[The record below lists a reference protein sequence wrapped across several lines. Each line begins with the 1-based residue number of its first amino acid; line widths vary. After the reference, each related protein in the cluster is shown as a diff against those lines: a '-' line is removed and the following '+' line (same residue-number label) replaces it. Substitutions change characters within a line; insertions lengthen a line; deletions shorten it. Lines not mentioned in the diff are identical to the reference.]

1 MSQEHADAIPVELQ
15 GVRRTP
21 DATGPRRYWKSLDEL
36 ADAPAFLEFLHREFP
51 EQASMFEDPKGRREF
66 MTLMGASLALAGL
79 TACTKQPVEKILPY
93 VRQPEQL
100 VPGRPL
106 FFATAAGHDGYA
118 RGILVE
124 SHEGRPTKVE
134 GNPEHP
140 ASLGGSDVFGQAH
153 VLGLYDPDRSK
164 TVLYVGE
171 DRTWGEFRAALRE
184 ALEKQK
190 AKGGAGLR
198 FLTGRV
204 TSPTL
209 AGQMDG
215 VLAAFPQ
222 AKWVSWEPAGRD
234 HARAGAVLAFGEPVE
249 PQYRFDQADVVL
261 SLEADFV
268 SSHPASL
275 RLVREFASRRKVD
288 AAKPEMNRLYVV
300 EGSPTPSGASADH
313 RLALRSSEIEG
324 FARAVAAGVGVA
336 VEGAVDH
343 AWVAPIVKDL
353 KRAGARALVI
363 AGESQ
368 PPAVH
373 AVAHAMNEAL
383 GAVGTTV
390 TYTAPAEARP
400 VGETAALS
408 ALVAEMQSGAV
419 EVLVILGSNPVYAAP
434 ADLDFAKALD
444 RVPLRVHH
452 GLHLDETAERCHWHL
467 PASHALESWGDLRA
481 ADGTASIVQ
490 PLIAPLYNTLSEIEV
505 LAAFGEGE
513 PKGYDV
519 VRAHWEAQL
528 GSVRGASGGD
538 TADFEKRWNRALHDG
553 VVAGTAFEAKAVKVV
568 PGEWGRAGRAAPAAG
583 LEIAFRTDPA
593 VFDGRFANL
602 GWLQELP
609 RPLTKITWDN
619 VALVSPKTAAAL
631 GGVRTEQT
639 ASGHHT
645 EVAELRLGGRTVK
658 APLWVLPG
666 HADGAVTVHLGLGR
680 RRAGRVGTGVGFD
693 AYALR
698 TSQAP
703 WSAGGLEVVKTG
715 ETARIACTQ
724 DHWTMEATPHEQA
737 HERHLVRSVTLADL
751 ARDPHAVQKMGHEP
765 APGLSLFPDHP
776 YEGRAWGMAIDM
788 SACVGCNACVTA
800 CQSENNIPVVG
811 KDQVGRGREMQ
822 WIRVDRYYEGPPE
835 SPQTF
840 HQPVLCMHCEKAPC
854 EVVCPVAATVHS
866 EEGLNDM
873 VYNRCVGT
881 RYCSN
886 NCPYKV
892 RRFNFF
898 LYQDWE
904 TPTFKMMRNPE
915 VTVRSRGVMEKC
927 TYCVQRISRARIDAK
942 NQGRE
947 MKDGDVVTACEA
959 ACPAQAIVFGDVND
973 PGSRV
978 SKLKASER
986 NYGLLT
992 ELQTRPRTT
1001 YLAAVRNPNPEIPGV
1016 AGGGPAW
1023 LAASSTRSSGPA
1035 TRSRPSPTRSRA
1047 SSSPRRRRSAGS
1059 SASGSPSCSSSC
1071 SSARS
1076 PSSSP
1081 RGSASGA
1088 STSRWA
1094 GASTSSTS
1102 CGGSGSATRGR

>member
-1 MSQEHADAIPVELQ
+1 MSQEQMRAVPVEFQ
-15 GVRRTP
+15 GVRRRP
-21 DATGPRRYWKSLDEL
+21 GGEGPRRYWKSLDEL
-36 ADAPAFLEFLHREFP
+36 ADTPAFLEFLHREFP
-51 EQASMFEDPKGRREF
+51 EQASMLEDPKGRREF

-79 TACTKQPVEKILPY
+79 TACTKQPAEKILPY

-124 SHEGRPTKVE
+124 SHEGRPTKIE
-134 GNPEHP
+134 GNPDHP

-164 TVLYVGE
+164 TVLYVGQ
-171 DRTWGEFRAALRE
+171 DRTWGDFRAALRE
-184 ALEKQK
+184 ALDKQK

-198 FLTGRV
+198 FLSGRV
-204 TSPTL
+204 TSPTF
-209 AGQMDG
+209 AAQMAG
-215 VLAAFPQ
+215 VLAALPQ

-234 HARAGAVLAFGEPVE
+234 NTRAGAVLAFGEPVE
-249 PQYRFDQADVVL
+249 AQYCFDRADVIL

-268 SSHPASL
+268 SSHPSSL
-275 RLVREFASRRKVD
+275 RLVREFASRRKVE

-300 EGSPTPSGASADH
+300 EGSPTSTGASADH

-324 FARAVAAGVGVA
+324 FARAVAAAVGVA
-336 VEGAVDH
+336 VEGGVEH
-343 AWVAPIVKDL
+343 AWAGPIARDL
-353 KRAGARALVI
+353 KRAGARSLVI

-373 AVAHAMNEAL
+373 AIAHAMNEAL

-390 TYTAPAEARP
+390 THTAPAEAAP
-400 VGETAALS
+400 VGETAALK
-408 ALVAEMQSGAV
+408 ALVAEIQAGTV
-419 EVLVILGSNPVYAAP
+419 DILVVLGSNPAYAAP
-434 ADLDFAKALD
+434 ADLKMREALEK
-444 RVPLRVHH
+444 VPLRIHH
-452 GLHLDETAERCHWHL
+452 GLYLDETAERCHWHL
-467 PASHALESWGDLRA
+467 PASHPLESWGDLRA

-490 PLIAPLYNTLSEIEV
+490 PLIAPLYSTLSDIEV
-505 LAAFGEGE
+505 VAAFGEGDQ
-513 PKGYDV
+513 KGHEI
-519 VRAHWEAQL
+519 VRAHWESL
-528 GSVRGASGGD
+528 IGA
-538 TADFEKRWNRALHDG
+538 ADFEKRWNRALHDG
-553 VVAGTAFEAKAVKVV
+553 VVAGTAFETKAVKVA
-568 PGEWGRAGRAAPAAG
+568 PGEWVKAGGATHAAG
-583 LEIAFRTDPA
+583 LEIAFRTDPG

-609 RPLTKITWDN
+609 RPLTKVTWDN

-639 ASGHHT
+639 ARGHFT
-645 EVAELRLGGRTVK
+645 EVAELKLGGRSVK

-666 HADGAVTVHLGLGR
+666 HADDAVTVHLGFGR
-680 RRAGRVGTGVGFD
+680 SRAGRVGTGVGFD

-698 TSQAP
+698 TSDEP
-703 WSAGGLEVVKTG
+703 WAAGGLQVVKTG

-724 DHWTMEATPHEQA
+724 DHWTMEATAHEQA
-737 HERHLVRSVTLADL
+737 HERHLVRAVTLAEL
-751 ARDPHAVQKMGHEP
+751 AQDPQAVGKMGHEGK
-765 APGLSLFPDHP
+765 AALSMYPEHK
-776 YEGRAWGMAIDM
+776 YEGHAWGMAIDM
-788 SACVGCNACVTA
+788 SACVGCNACVSA

-835 SPQTF
+835 SPDTY
-840 HQPVLCMHCEKAPC
+840 HQPVLCMHCENAPC

-892 RRFNFF
+892 RRFNFL
-898 LYQDWE
+898 LYQDWD

-927 TYCVQRISRARIDAK
+927 TYCVQRISRVRIDAK
-942 NQGRE
+942 NQDRAIR
-947 MKDGDVVTACEA
+947 DGEVATACEA

-973 PGSRV
+973 PKSRV
-978 SKLKASER
+978 SRLKASER
-986 NYGLLT
+986 SYGLLT

-1001 YLAAVRNPNPEIPGV
+1001 YLAAVRNRNPEIAEGQN
-1016 AGGGPAW
+1016 G
-1023 LAASSTRSSGPA
+1023 
-1035 TRSRPSPTRSRA
+1035 
-1047 SSSPRRRRSAGS
+1047 
-1059 SASGSPSCSSSC
+1059 
-1071 SSARS
+1071 
-1076 PSSSP
+1076 
-1081 RGSASGA
+1081 
-1088 STSRWA
+1088 
-1094 GASTSSTS
+1094 
-1102 CGGSGSATRGR
+1102 

>member
-1 MSQEHADAIPVELQ
+1 MSQHERAVPLEFPS
-15 GVRRTP
+15 VRRP
-21 DATGPRRYWKSLDEL
+21 SDAAGERRYWKSLDEL
-36 ADAPAFLEFLHREFP
+36 ADLPAFLEFLHREFP

-79 TACTKQPVEKILPY
+79 TACTKQPAEKILPY

-124 SHEGRPTKVE
+124 CHEGRPTKVE
-134 GNPEHP
+134 GNPDHP
-140 ASLGGSDVFGQAH
+140 ASLGSTDVFGQAH

-164 TVLYVGE
+164 TVLYLGQ
-171 DRTWGEFRAALRE
+171 DRTWGDFRAALRE
-184 ALEKQK
+184 ALDRQK
-190 AKGGAGLR
+190 TRGGAGLR
-198 FLTGRV
+198 LLTGRV

-209 AGQMDG
+209 AAQVAGL
-215 VLAAFPQ
+215 LAELPQ
-222 AKWVSWEPAGRD
+222 AKWVSWEPASRD
-234 HARAGAVLAFGEPVE
+234 NARAGAVLAFGEPVE
-249 PQYRFDQADVVL
+249 AQYRFDRADVIL

-268 SSHPASL
+268 ASHPASL

-288 AAKPEMNRLYVV
+288 ASRPDMNRLYVV
-300 EGSPTPSGASADH
+300 EGSPTSTGASADH
-313 RLALRSSEIEG
+313 RLALRGSEIEG
-324 FARAVAAGVGVA
+324 FARAVAAAAGLP
-336 VEGAVDH
+336 VEGAVEH
-343 AWVAPIVKDL
+343 AWAGPVAADL

-373 AVAHAMNEAL
+373 AIAHALNEAL

-390 TYTAPAEARP
+390 AYTAPAEAGP
-400 VGETAALS
+400 VGETAALK
-408 ALVAEMQSGAV
+408 ALVAEMRAGEV
-419 EVLVILGSNPVYAAP
+419 EVLVVLGQNPAYAAP
-434 ADLDFAKALD
+434 VDLGFVEALD
-444 RVPLRVHH
+444 RVPLRIHH
-452 GLHLDETAERCHWHL
+452 GLYLDETAERCHWHL

-481 ADGTASIVQ
+481 ADGTASVVQ
-490 PLIAPLYNTLSEIEV
+490 PLVAPLYSTLSEIEV

-519 VRAHWEAQL
+519 LRARWEEAT
-528 GSVRGASGGD
+528 GSV
-538 TADFEKRWNRALHDG
+538 DFDERWNRALHDG
-553 VVAGTAFEAKAVKVV
+553 VVAGTAFEAKAVKVA
-568 PGEWGRAGRAAPAAG
+568 PGAWAKAGKRADPGG
-583 LEIAFRTDPA
+583 LEIAFRTDPG

-609 RPLTKITWDN
+609 KPLTKVTWDN
-619 VALVSPKTAAAL
+619 VALVSPKTAASL

-639 ASGHHT
+639 ASGHTT
-645 EVAELRLGGRTVK
+645 EVAELRIGGRSVK

-666 HADGAVTVHLGLGR
+666 HADGAVTVHLGFGR

-698 TSQAP
+698 TSDAP
-703 WSAGGLEVVKTG
+703 WTAGGLEVVKTG
-715 ETARIACTQ
+715 ETARVACTQ
-724 DHWTMEATPHEQA
+724 DHWTMEATAHEQA
-737 HERHLVRSVTLADL
+737 RERHVVRAVTLADL
-751 ARDPHAVQKMGHEP
+751 AKDPQAVHKMGHDP
-765 APGLSLFPDHP
+765 KPGLSMYPEHR

-788 SACVGCNACVTA
+788 SACVGCNTCVAA

-811 KDQVGRGREMQ
+811 KDQVGRGREMH
-822 WIRVDRYYEGPPE
+822 WIRVDRYYEGPAE
-835 SPQTF
+835 SPEAF
-840 HQPVLCMHCEKAPC
+840 HQPVLCMHCENAPC

-892 RRFNFF
+892 RRFNFL

-942 NQGRE
+942 NQGRD

-978 SKLKASER
+978 SRLKASER
-986 NYGLLT
+986 SYGLLT
-992 ELQTRPRTT
+992 ELQTKPRTT
-1001 YLAAVRNPNPEIPGV
+1001 YLAAVRNPNPEM
-1016 AGGGPAW
+1016 GGEGQGHA
-1023 LAASSTRSSGPA
+1023 
-1035 TRSRPSPTRSRA
+1035 
-1047 SSSPRRRRSAGS
+1047 
-1059 SASGSPSCSSSC
+1059 
-1071 SSARS
+1071 
-1076 PSSSP
+1076 
-1081 RGSASGA
+1081 
-1088 STSRWA
+1088 
-1094 GASTSSTS
+1094 
-1102 CGGSGSATRGR
+1102 

>member
-1 MSQEHADAIPVELQ
+1 MSQEHVPAVPVEFR
-15 GVRRTP
+15 GVRTKP
-21 DATGPRRYWKSLDEL
+21 DGTGPRRYWKSLDEL

-79 TACTKQPVEKILPY
+79 TACTKQPTEKILPY

-171 DRTWGEFRAALRE
+171 DRTWGDFRAALRE

-209 AGQMDG
+209 AGQMDS
-215 VLAAFPQ
+215 VLALFPQ

-234 HARAGAVLAFGEPVE
+234 NARAGAVLAFGEPVE
-249 PQYRFDQADVVL
+249 PQHRLDQADVVL

-275 RLVREFASRRKVD
+275 RLVREFASRRK
-288 AAKPEMNRLYVV
+288 ANPEKPQMNRLYVV
-300 EGSPTPSGASADH
+300 EGSPTSTGASADH

-324 FARAVAAGVGVA
+324 FARAVAAGLGVA
-336 VEGAVDH
+336 AEGAVEH
-343 AWVAPIVKDL
+343 AWVAPIVNDL
-353 KRAGARALVI
+353 KRAGTRALVM

-373 AVAHAMNEAL
+373 ALAHAMNEAL

-390 TYTAPAEARP
+390 AYTVPAEAAP
-400 VGETAALS
+400 VGETAALK
-408 ALVAEMQSGAV
+408 ALVGEMRSGSV
-419 EVLVILGSNPVYAAP
+419 EVLVVLGANPAYAGP
-434 ADLDFAKALD
+434 ADLKIAAALD
-444 RVPLRVHH
+444 AVPLRIHH
-452 GLHLDETAERCHWHL
+452 GLYLDETAERCHWHL

-528 GSVRGASGGD
+528 GSDG
-538 TADFEKRWNRALHDG
+538 FEKRWNRALHDG
-553 VVAGTAFEAKAVKVV
+553 VVAGTSFEAKAVKVV
-568 PGEWGRAGRAAPAAG
+568 PGEWTRATRRAHGDG

-609 RPLTKITWDN
+609 RPLSKITWDN

-631 GGVRTEQT
+631 GGVKTEQT
-639 ASGHHT
+639 ASGHYT
-645 EVAELRLGGRTVK
+645 EVAELRLGGRSVK

-666 HADGAVTVHLGLGR
+666 HADGAVTVHLGYGR
-680 RRAGRVGTGVGFD
+680 TRAGEVGNGVGFD

-698 TSQAP
+698 ASDGP
-703 WSAGGLEVVKTG
+703 WTAAGLQVVKTG
-715 ETARIACTQ
+715 ETARVACTQ
-724 DHWTMEATPHEQA
+724 DHWTMEATAHEQA
-737 HERHLVRSVTLADL
+737 HERHVVRAVTLADL
-751 ARDPHAVQKMGHEP
+751 VKDKHLVQKMGHEP
-765 APGLSLFPDHP
+765 APGLSMYPEHK

-788 SACVGCNACVTA
+788 SACVGCNACVAA

-811 KDQVGRGREMQ
+811 KDQVGRGREMH

-835 SPQTF
+835 SPETY
-840 HQPVLCMHCEKAPC
+840 HQPVLCMHCENAPC

-892 RRFNFF
+892 RRFNFL

-942 NQGRE
+942 NQDRD

-973 PGSRV
+973 AGSRV

-986 NYGLLT
+986 SYGLLT
-992 ELQTRPRTT
+992 ELQTKPRTT
-1001 YLAAVRNPNPEIPGV
+1001 YLAAVRNPNPEIPGGEGTGH
-1016 AGGGPAW
+1016 A
-1023 LAASSTRSSGPA
+1023 
-1035 TRSRPSPTRSRA
+1035 
-1047 SSSPRRRRSAGS
+1047 
-1059 SASGSPSCSSSC
+1059 
-1071 SSARS
+1071 
-1076 PSSSP
+1076 
-1081 RGSASGA
+1081 
-1088 STSRWA
+1088 
-1094 GASTSSTS
+1094 
-1102 CGGSGSATRGR
+1102 

>member
-1 MSQEHADAIPVELQ
+1 MSQEHTRGVPVDLQ
-15 GVRRTP
+15 GVRRLSEGR
-21 DATGPRRYWKSLDEL
+21 GPSRYWKSLDEL
-36 ADAPAFLEFLHREFP
+36 AGTPAFLEFLHREFP
-51 EQASMFEDPKGRREF
+51 EQASTFEDPVGRREF
-66 MTLMGASLALAGL
+66 LTLMGASFALAGL
-79 TACTKQPVEKILPY
+79 TACTKQPEEKILPY

-106 FFATAAGHDGYA
+106 FFATAASHDGYA

-124 SHEGRPTKVE
+124 SHEGRPTKIE
-134 GNPEHP
+134 GNPDHP
-140 ASLGGSDVFGQAH
+140 ASLGATDVFGQAH

-164 TVLYVGE
+164 TVLYFGQ
-171 DRTWGEFRAALRE
+171 DRTWGDFRAALRE
-184 ALEKQK
+184 ALARQK
-190 AKGGAGLR
+190 VKGGAGLR

-204 TSPTL
+204 TSPTIAAQM
-209 AGQMDG
+209 AGL
-215 VLAAFPQ
+215 LAAFPQ
-222 AKWVSWEPAGRD
+222 ARWVSWEPAGRD
-234 HARAGAVLAFGEPVE
+234 HSRAGAALAFGEPVE
-249 PQYRFDQADVVL
+249 AQYRFDRADVIL

-268 SSHPASL
+268 SSHPSSL
-275 RLVREFASRRKVD
+275 RLVRELASRRKVE

-300 EGSPTPSGASADH
+300 EGSPTATGASADH

-324 FARAVAAGVGVA
+324 FARAVAAALGLP
-336 VEGAVDH
+336 VEGGVDH
-343 AWVAPIVKDL
+343 PWVAPVAKDL

-373 AVAHAMNEAL
+373 AVAHSINEAL

-390 TYTAPAEARP
+390 TYTAPAEAAP
-400 VGETAALS
+400 GMETAALE
-408 ALVAEMQSGAV
+408 ALAGDMRRGAV
-419 EVLVILGSNPVYAAP
+419 EVLVIVGSNPAYAAP
-434 ADLDFAKALD
+434 ADLEMAQALD
-444 RVPLRVHH
+444 RVPLRIHH
-452 GLHLDETAERCHWHL
+452 GLYLDETAERCHWHL
-467 PASHALESWGDLRA
+467 PASHPLESWGDLRA

-490 PLIAPLYNTLSEIEV
+490 PLIAPLYNTLSDIEL

-513 PKGYDV
+513 QKGYAIL
-519 VRAHWEAQL
+519 RAHWERQL
-528 GSVRGASGGD
+528 GAL
-538 TADFEKRWNRALHDG
+538 DFEKRWNRSLHDG
-553 VVAGTAFEAKAVKVV
+553 VVAGTTFEPKAVKVV
-568 PGEWGRAGRAAPAAG
+568 PGDWAKAGKAPAPGG

-619 VALVSPKTAAAL
+619 VALVSPRTAAAL
-631 GGVRTEQT
+631 GGVRTEQR

-645 EVAELRLGGRTVK
+645 DVAELRLGGRTVK
-658 APLWVLPG
+658 APLWILPG

-680 RRAGRVGTGVGFD
+680 RRAGQVGTGVGFD

-698 TSQAP
+698 TSGAP
-703 WSAGGLEVVKTG
+703 WAAAGLEVVKTG

-724 DHWTMEATPHEQA
+724 DHWTMEATEHEQA
-737 HERHLVRSVTLADL
+737 RERHIVRAVTLADL
-751 ARDPHAVQKMGHEP
+751 ARDPEAVQKMAE
-765 APGLSLFPDHP
+765 AVKPGLSLYPPHR
-776 YEGRAWGMAIDM
+776 YEGHAWGMAVDM

-811 KDQVGRGREMQ
+811 KDQVGRGREMH
-822 WIRVDRYYEGPPE
+822 WIRVDRYYAGPPE
-835 SPQTF
+835 SPETF
-840 HQPVLCMHCEKAPC
+840 HQPVLCMQCENAPC

-866 EEGLNDM
+866 DEGLNDM

-892 RRFNFF
+892 RRFNFL

-978 SKLKASER
+978 AKLKASER
-986 NYGLLT
+986 SYGLLA
-992 ELQTRPRTT
+992 ELQTKPRTT
-1001 YLAAVRNPNPEIPGV
+1001 YLAAVRNPNPEIPD
-1016 AGGGPAW
+1016 
-1023 LAASSTRSSGPA
+1023 
-1035 TRSRPSPTRSRA
+1035 
-1047 SSSPRRRRSAGS
+1047 
-1059 SASGSPSCSSSC
+1059 
-1071 SSARS
+1071 
-1076 PSSSP
+1076 
-1081 RGSASGA
+1081 GA
-1088 STSRWA
+1088 SH
-1094 GASTSSTS
+1094 G
-1102 CGGSGSATRGR
+1102 

>member
-1 MSQEHADAIPVELQ
+1 MSQENVPPVPVEFQ
-15 GVRRTP
+15 GARRKP
-21 DATGPRRYWKSLDEL
+21 DAPGPRRYWKSLDEL

-79 TACTKQPVEKILPY
+79 TACTKQPAEKILPY

-134 GNPEHP
+134 GNPDHP

-153 VLGLYDPDRSK
+153 VLSLYDPDRSK

-171 DRTWGEFRAALRE
+171 DRTWGDFRAALRA
-184 ALEKQK
+184 ALDEQK
-190 AKGGAGLR
+190 AKQGAGLR
-198 FLTGRV
+198 ILTGRV
-204 TSPTL
+204 GSPTL
-209 AGQMDG
+209 AAQVAS
-215 VLAAFPQ
+215 VLAAFPR
-222 AKWVSWEPAGRD
+222 AKWTSWEPAGRD
-234 HARAGAVLAFGEPVE
+234 NARAGAVLAFGEAVE
-249 PQYRFDQADVVL
+249 PQYRFDRADVVL

-275 RLVREFASRRKVD
+275 RLVREFASRRKVS
-288 AAKPEMNRLYVV
+288 AEKPEMSRLYVV
-300 EGSPTPSGASADH
+300 EGSPTATGASADH

-336 VEGAVDH
+336 AEGAVEH
-343 AWVAPIVKDL
+343 PWVPPIAKDL
-353 KRAGARALVI
+353 KRAGARALVV

-373 AVAHAMNEAL
+373 AIAHAMNEAL

-390 TYTAPAEARP
+390 TYTAPAEAAP
-400 VGETAALS
+400 VGETAALK
-408 ALVAEMQSGAV
+408 ALVGEMQRGAV
-419 EVLVILGSNPVYAAP
+419 EVLVVLGSNPAYAAP
-434 ADLDFAKALD
+434 ADLEFVKALD
-444 RVPLRVHH
+444 RVPLRIHH
-452 GLHLDETAERCHWHL
+452 GLYLDETAERCHWHL
-467 PASHALESWGDLRA
+467 PASHGLESWGDLRA
-481 ADGTASIVQ
+481 ADGTVTIVQ

-519 VRAHWEAQL
+519 LRARWEEQL
-528 GSVRGASGGD
+528 GSAE
-538 TADFEKRWNRALHDG
+538 FETRWNRALHDG
-553 VVAGTAFEAKAVKVV
+553 VVAGTAFEPKAVKVV
-568 PGEWGRAGRAAPAAG
+568 PGEWTKPGKTPAAGG
-583 LEIAFRTDPA
+583 LEIAFRTDPS

-609 RPLTKITWDN
+609 KPLSKITWDN
-619 VALVSPKTAAAL
+619 AAFVSPRTAQAL
-631 GGVRTEQT
+631 GGVLTEQT

-645 EVAELRLGGRTVK
+645 ELAELRLGGRSVK

-666 HADGAVTVHLGLGR
+666 HADGAVTVHLGYGR
-680 RRAGRVGTGVGFD
+680 RRAGQVGTGVGFD

-698 TSQAP
+698 ASDAP
-703 WSAGGLEVVKTG
+703 WGQAGLEVVKTG

-751 ARDPHAVQKMGHEP
+751 AQDPLVVQKMGHEP
-765 APGLSLFPDHP
+765 QPGLSLFPPHP
-776 YEGRAWGMAIDM
+776 YEGHGWGMAIDM
-788 SACVGCNACVTA
+788 SACVGCNACVVA

-811 KDQVGRGREMQ
+811 KDQVGRGREMH
-822 WIRVDRYYEGPPE
+822 WIRVDRYYEGPAE
-835 SPQTF
+835 SPETV

-973 PGSRV
+973 PQSRV
-978 SKLKASER
+978 SRLKAGER
-986 NYGLLT
+986 SYGLLT
-992 ELQTRPRTT
+992 ELQTKPRTT
-1001 YLAAVRNPNPEIPGV
+1001 YLAAVRNPNPEIPGG
-1016 AGGGPAW
+1016 AGEAQHG
-1023 LAASSTRSSGPA
+1023 
-1035 TRSRPSPTRSRA
+1035 
-1047 SSSPRRRRSAGS
+1047 
-1059 SASGSPSCSSSC
+1059 
-1071 SSARS
+1071 
-1076 PSSSP
+1076 
-1081 RGSASGA
+1081 
-1088 STSRWA
+1088 
-1094 GASTSSTS
+1094 
-1102 CGGSGSATRGR
+1102 

>member
-1 MSQEHADAIPVELQ
+1 MSQEHAEAVPVEFQ
-15 GVRRTP
+15 GVRRRP
-21 DATGPRRYWKSLDEL
+21 DETGPRRYWKSLDEL

-93 VRQPEQL
+93 TRQPEQL

-124 SHEGRPTKVE
+124 SHEGRPTKIE

-140 ASLGGSDVFGQAH
+140 ASLGGSDAFGQAH

-171 DRTWGEFRAALRE
+171 DRTWGEFRTALRE

-209 AGQMDG
+209 AGQMDS
-215 VLAAFPQ
+215 VLAAFPR

-234 HARAGAVLAFGEPVE
+234 NARAGAVLAFGEPVE

-275 RLVREFASRRKVD
+275 RLVREFASRRKVSGET
-288 AAKPEMNRLYVV
+288 PEMNRLYVV
-300 EGSPTPSGASADH
+300 EGSPTSSGAAADH
-313 RLALRSSEIEG
+313 RLPLRSSEIEG
-324 FARAVAAGVGVA
+324 FARAVAAGLGVTA
-336 VEGAVDH
+336 QGGVEH
-343 AWVAPIVKDL
+343 AWVAPIAKDL

-368 PPAVH
+368 PAAVH
-373 AVAHAMNEAL
+373 ALAHAMNEAL

-390 TYTAPAEARP
+390 TYTAPAEAAP

-408 ALVAEMQSGAV
+408 ALVGEMQAGTV
-419 EVLVILGSNPVYAAP
+419 EVLVVLGSNPAYAAP
-434 ADLDFAKALD
+434 ADLKITEALD
-444 RVPLRVHH
+444 KVPLRIHH
-452 GLHLDETAERCHWHL
+452 GLYLDETAERCHWHL

-505 LAAFGEGE
+505 LAVFGEGE
-513 PKGYDV
+513 PKGYDI
-519 VRAHWEAQL
+519 VRALWEAQL
-528 GSVRGASGGD
+528 GSP
-538 TADFEKRWNRALHDG
+538 DFEKRWNRALHDG
-553 VVAGTAFEAKAVKVV
+553 VVAGTAFEARAVKVV
-568 PGEWGRAGRAAPAAG
+568 PGEWAKAGKAGPAGG

-631 GGVRTEQT
+631 GGVKTEQT
-639 ASGHHT
+639 ASGHFT
-645 EVAELRLGGRTVK
+645 EVAELKIGGRSVK

-666 HADGAVTVHLGLGR
+666 HADGALTVHLGFGR
-680 RRAGRVGTGVGFD
+680 RRAGQVGTGVGFD

-698 TSQAP
+698 TSGAP
-703 WSAGGLEVVKTG
+703 WAAAGLEVVKTG

-737 HERHLVRSVTLADL
+737 HERHLVRSVTLAEL
-751 ARDPHAVQKMGHEP
+751 AQDPHAVQKMGHDP
-765 APGLSLFPDHP
+765 APGLSMYPEHK

-811 KDQVGRGREMQ
+811 KDQVGRGREMH

-835 SPQTF
+835 SPQTY
-840 HQPVLCMHCEKAPC
+840 HQPVLCMHCENAPC

-942 NQGRE
+942 NQGRD

-973 PGSRV
+973 PASRV

-986 NYGLLT
+986 SYGLLT

-1001 YLAAVRNPNPEIPGV
+1001 YLAAVRNPNPEIP
-1016 AGGGPAW
+1016 AGGEAHDG
-1023 LAASSTRSSGPA
+1023 
-1035 TRSRPSPTRSRA
+1035 
-1047 SSSPRRRRSAGS
+1047 
-1059 SASGSPSCSSSC
+1059 
-1071 SSARS
+1071 
-1076 PSSSP
+1076 
-1081 RGSASGA
+1081 
-1088 STSRWA
+1088 
-1094 GASTSSTS
+1094 
-1102 CGGSGSATRGR
+1102 

>member
-1 MSQEHADAIPVELQ
+1 MSLENVPAIPVALQ
-15 GVRRTP
+15 GVRRKP
-21 DATGPRRYWKSLDEL
+21 GGPGPRRYWKSLDEL

-79 TACTKQPVEKILPY
+79 TACTKQPEEKILPY

-134 GNPEHP
+134 GNPDHP
-140 ASLGGSDVFGQAH
+140 MSLGATDVFGQAH

-164 TVLYVGE
+164 TVLYLGE
-171 DRTWGEFRAALRE
+171 DRTWGDFRAALRE

-190 AKGGAGLR
+190 ARKGAGLR

-204 TSPTL
+204 TSPTFAAQMAGLL
-209 AGQMDG
+209 ADY
-215 VLAAFPQ
+215 PR
-222 AKWVSWEPAGRD
+222 AKWASWEPAGRD
-234 HARAGAVLAFGEPVE
+234 HARAGAVLAFGEVIE

-275 RLVREFASRRKVD
+275 RLVREFASRRKVSGE
-288 AAKPEMNRLYVV
+288 KPEMNRLYVV
-300 EGSPTPSGASADH
+300 EGSPTSTGASADH

-336 VEGAVDH
+336 VEGAVAH
-343 AWVAPIVKDL
+343 PWVPPIVADL
-353 KRAGARALVI
+353 KRAGANALVI
-363 AGESQ
+363 AGDSQ

-373 AVAHAMNEAL
+373 AIAHALNETL

-390 TYTAPAEARP
+390 TYTAPAEAGP
-400 VGETAALS
+400 GGEAAALETLVGEMRAG
-408 ALVAEMQSGAV
+408 EV
-419 EVLVILGSNPVYAAP
+419 EVLVVLGSNPAYAAP
-434 ADLDFAKALD
+434 ADLGFEEALD
-444 RVPLRVHH
+444 KVPLRVHH
-452 GLHLDETAERCHWHL
+452 GLYIDETAERCHWHL
-467 PASHALESWGDLRA
+467 PASHGLESWGDLRA
-481 ADGTASIVQ
+481 ADGTVSIVQ
-490 PLIAPLYNTLSEIEV
+490 PLIAPLYSTLSEIEV

-513 PKGYDV
+513 QKGYEIL
-519 VRAHWEAQL
+519 RARWEAEL
-528 GSVRGASGGD
+528 GSAE
-538 TADFEKRWNRALHDG
+538 FEKRWNRALHDG
-553 VVAGTAFEAKAVKVV
+553 VVAGTAFERKAVKVSA
-568 PGEWGRAGRAAPAAG
+568 GEWTKAGPAVPATG
-583 LEIAFRTDPA
+583 LEIAFRVDPG

-609 RPLTKITWDN
+609 KPLTKLTWTN
-619 VALVSPKTAAAL
+619 AALMSPATAAKL
-631 GGVRTEQT
+631 GGLPVLERGK
-639 ASGHHT
+639 GH
-645 EVAELRLGGRTVK
+645 EAPVVELHYRGRSVQ
-658 APLWVLPG
+658 APAWVLPG
-666 HADGAVTVHLGLGR
+666 HPDGAVTVHLGHGR
-680 RRAGRVGTGVGFD
+680 ERVGQVGTDVGFD

-698 TSQAP
+698 TSDAP
-703 WSAGGLEVVKTG
+703 WFGGGLEVRKTG
-715 ETARIACTQ
+715 GTTLVACTQ
-724 DHWTMEATPHEQA
+724 DHWTMEQPEQA
-737 HERHLVRSVTLADL
+737 AAAERHVVRAVTLAEL
-751 ARDPHAVQKMGHEP
+751 RENPRAVLEMGHEEK
-765 APGLSLFPDHP
+765 PGLSMFPPHE
-776 YEGRAWGMAIDM
+776 YKGHAWGMTVDM

-811 KDQVGRGREMQ
+811 KEQVARGREMQ
-822 WIRVDRYYEGPPE
+822 WIRVDRYYQGPPE
-835 SPQTF
+835 NPETY
-840 HQPVLCMHCEKAPC
+840 HQPVLCMQCENAPC
-854 EVVCPVAATVHS
+854 ELVCPVAATQHN

-898 LYQDWE
+898 LYQDWT

-927 TYCVQRISRARIDAK
+927 TYCVQRISHARIDAK

-973 PGSRV
+973 PASRV
-978 SKLKASER
+978 SKLKAGER
-986 NYGLLT
+986 NYGLLA
-992 ELQTRPRTT
+992 ELQTKPRTT

-1016 AGGGPAW
+1016 AGE
-1023 LAASSTRSSGPA
+1023 TRHG
-1035 TRSRPSPTRSRA
+1035 
-1047 SSSPRRRRSAGS
+1047 
-1059 SASGSPSCSSSC
+1059 
-1071 SSARS
+1071 
-1076 PSSSP
+1076 
-1081 RGSASGA
+1081 
-1088 STSRWA
+1088 
-1094 GASTSSTS
+1094 
-1102 CGGSGSATRGR
+1102 